1 MNGKLK
7 YSRTKNHK
15 ISIFELLYLTLFN
28 GFSQALKMKFVRQDL
43 FTWEKIA
50 HFLKNFA
57 VTKAFWRVKFKR
69 QFSFLVYSK
78 GFATWHLLV
87 LIDRT

>member
-15 ISIFELLYLTLFN
+15 ISIFAKSVFDPFN
-28 GFSQALKMKFVRQDL
+28 GFSQAKDEIRYLVYLK
-43 FTWEKIA
+43 KIA

-57 VTKAFWRVKFKR
+57 VTKGFWRVKFKR
-69 QFSFLVYSK
+69 QFSFLVYRVK
-78 GFATWHLLV
+78 DLPLGTCWF
-87 LIDRT
+87 